1 MGPALALRSVAIAVA
16 AMALNVAVFFLWVF
30 LYSTFIAPGQDAAA
44 YEAYANRAAPWG
56 SVIAGIPILLAG
68 GWVLARWQGG
78 GWRTGI
84 FAGIAYAVIDLLI
97 LSAAG
102 VLFDL
107 LGIAALSWSTKIG
120 AAALGG
126 ALAGRRLVNA

>member
-1 MGPALALRSVAIAVA
+1 MGVALGLRSVAIAIA
-16 AMALNVAVFFLWVF
+16 AMALNVAFFFLWVF
-30 LYSTFIAPGQDAAA
+30 LYSMVIAPGQEPAA

-56 SVIAGIPILLAG
+56 SVIAGIPILFAG
-68 GWVLARWQGG
+68 GWLLARWHGG

-84 FAGIAYAVIDLLI
+84 AAGIAYAVIDLVI

-102 VLFDL
+102 ALFDL
-107 LGIAALSWSTKIG
+107 LAVAALSWSTKIA

-126 ALAGRRLVNA
+126 SLAGRRLANA